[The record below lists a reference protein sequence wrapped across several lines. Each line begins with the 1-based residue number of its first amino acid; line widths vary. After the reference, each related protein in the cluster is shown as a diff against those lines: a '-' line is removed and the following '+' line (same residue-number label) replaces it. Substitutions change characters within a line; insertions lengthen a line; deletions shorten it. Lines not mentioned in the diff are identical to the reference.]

1 MNTRA
6 VEVSPLAQTVR
17 FTDHELI
24 VSLVDGRTL
33 TVPSVWFPRLADATP
48 AQLRQYELLGDGEG
62 IHWPELDEDLSVEG
76 LLLGVRRGQMGNSNI
91 LEASKNKAP
100 NIFDYATKELS
111 QDAMICW
118 LLEWSGH
125 RNRSQNGALHDC
137 GVRFARALMEKHGAN
152 LDGKIKKVE
161 ILRQERKIDILMR
174 INDKQVILIE
184 DKTDTKDR
192 DKQLR
197 EYYDAVVKGYT
208 RFGEVVEEHLYPVY
222 LKTGNQPLRDDRR
235 IEKDTK
241 YRVFDR
247 ADILNVLNS
256 YEGCDSILMDFRRH
270 LQGWEDETNSYAK
283 WTKDGEQDCL
293 RAWEGFYRRLEYELD
308 ASTRRTIGWEYVPKG
323 DFLGFYWWPSDNDEL
338 YLQIE
343 GGRKEAKLCFK
354 VDAGG
359 DGDWQEHLKWH
370 WHARVLAV
378 SEKQVVRP
386 DKMRKGKTMTVAW
399 WNDWLAFDADGK
411 LDVSGTV
418 ENLKRAE
425 GVLKQALEA

>member
-33 TVPSVWFPRLADATP
+33 TIPLVWFPRLADATP

-161 ILRQERKIDILMR
+161 ILRQERKIDIL
-174 INDKQVILIE
+174 
-184 DKTDTKDR
+184 
-192 DKQLR
+192 
-197 EYYDAVVKGYT
+197 ACG
-208 RFGEVVEEHLYPVY
+208 
-222 LKTGNQPLRDDRR
+222 
-235 IEKDTK
+235 
-241 YRVFDR
+241 
-247 ADILNVLNS
+247 
-256 YEGCDSILMDFRRH
+256 
-270 LQGWEDETNSYAK
+270 
-283 WTKDGEQDCL
+283 
-293 RAWEGFYRRLEYELD
+293 
-308 ASTRRTIGWEYVPKG
+308 STTSK
-323 DFLGFYWWPSDNDEL
+323 
-338 YLQIE
+338 
-343 GGRKEAKLCFK
+343 
-354 VDAGG
+354 
-359 DGDWQEHLKWH
+359 
-370 WHARVLAV
+370 
-378 SEKQVVRP
+378 
-386 DKMRKGKTMTVAW
+386 
-399 WNDWLAFDADGK
+399 
-411 LDVSGTV
+411 
-418 ENLKRAE
+418 
-425 GVLKQALEA
+425 